1 MARKKLNVN
10 ESVAN
15 VAAQMCE
22 GNPGAIAALS
32 SILTKRDDGLL
43 VVLSLD
49 DMNIRGCQIWVA
61 YKDWAGGDVD
71 KLAKGAFDRDQSMI
85 DMVNERSGIEEV
97 AVNSGASD
105 KRYYESKKEN
115 QFFTP
120 GPNKDFDPL

>member
-32 SILTKRDDGLL
+32 SILTKREDGLL

-97 AVNSGASD
+97 ATHSGASD
-105 KRYYESKKEN
+105 TRYYKDKEEN

-120 GPNKDFDPL
+120 GPNKKFDPL